1 MRRRGSGWRRA
12 IRRYEGNA
20 VIDRF
25 QNGGNNVIRIMY
37 AAMILLAGASVA
49 SAQNPADTSQRGS
62 TVSNIPS
69 DVVKDLA
76 PTGTLR
82 AGINL
87 GNMVLAQKDEK
98 TGEPKGITVD
108 LARELG
114 RRLGVPVELVRFDA
128 AGKTFEGLKAGT
140 LDIVFLAIEPVRAAE
155 VAFTAPYVIIE
166 GVYLVPSDSALKTVG
181 DVDRAGV
188 RVGVNKGSA
197 YDLFLTRTLKAA
209 QLVRGESGIDL
220 FVKDKLDAAAGVK
233 QPLVEYA
240 KTNPAV
246 RVMDGRFMEIQQAM
260 GTPHGRDAG
269 AKYLRQFVEEMKA
282 SGFVAD
288 ALKRSNQPDAAVAP
302 PATN

>member
-1 MRRRGSGWRRA
+1 
-12 IRRYEGNA
+12 
-20 VIDRF
+20 
-25 QNGGNNVIRIMY
+25 
-37 AAMILLAGASVA
+37 
-49 SAQNPADTSQRGS
+49 
-62 TVSNIPS
+62 VSNIPS

-76 PTGTLR
+76 PTGALR

-87 GNMVLAQKDEK
+87 GNMVLAQRDEK

-166 GVYLVPSDSALKTVG
+166 GVYLVPQGSALKTVG

-197 YDLFLTRTLKAA
+197 YDLFLTRTLKQA

-240 KTNPAV
+240 KTNPGV

-260 GTPHGRDAG
+260 GTPRGRDAG
-269 AKYLRQFVEEMKA
+269 ARYLRGFVEEMKA
-282 SGFVAD
+282 GGFVAD

-302 PATN
+302 PAAN